1 MKLIVDLMYE
11 GGIGWMRYSVSDTA
25 KYGDLVAGK
34 RVIDGR
40 VRQTMKELLESV
52 QDGSF
57 AKDWMLEN
65 QCGRPR
71 MRKWMERERAHQI
84 EEVGRELRAMMPWMD
99 AKSAPSV

>member
-1 MKLIVDLMYE
+1 MKDTSNDSTPAVSSSSA
-11 GGIGWMRYSVSDTA
+11 GFASMRQ
-25 KYGDLVAGK
+25 
-34 RVIDGR
+34 R
-40 VRQTMKELLESV
+40 
-52 QDGSF
+52 
-57 AKDWMLEN
+57 N